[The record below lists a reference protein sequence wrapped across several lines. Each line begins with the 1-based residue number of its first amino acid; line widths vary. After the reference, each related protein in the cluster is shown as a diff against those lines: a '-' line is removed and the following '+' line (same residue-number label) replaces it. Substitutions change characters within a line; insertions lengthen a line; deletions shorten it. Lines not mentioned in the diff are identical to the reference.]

1 MMPSRKRPRTD
12 GQVVDGEQVE
22 RRLGDQGAA
31 EQLPGAVRRHPRQA
45 GAGGTVHP
53 GEPGNPGGRVGVGQ
67 RAGDVRSLIPSDR
80 RSAILCDDDRSGW
93 APG

>member
-31 EQLPGAVRRHPRQA
+31 EQLPRRGPATPPA
-45 GAGGTVHP
+45 GRRGRNGPTRRV
-53 GEPGNPGGRVGVGQ
+53 GNPGGHIGGGQ
-67 RAGDVRSLIPSDR
+67 RAGDVRPLIPSDR
-80 RSAILCDDDRSGW
+80 RSAILCDDDGSGW

>member
-31 EQLPGAVRRHPRQA
+31 EQLPGAVPRHPRQA
-45 GAGGTVHP
+45 GAGGTVQP
-53 GEPGNPGGRVGVGQ
+53 GESGTQAVTSAWDSE
-67 RAGDVRSLIPSDR
+67 RATYGPLIPSDR
-80 RSAILCDDDRSGW
+80 RSAILCDDDGSGW